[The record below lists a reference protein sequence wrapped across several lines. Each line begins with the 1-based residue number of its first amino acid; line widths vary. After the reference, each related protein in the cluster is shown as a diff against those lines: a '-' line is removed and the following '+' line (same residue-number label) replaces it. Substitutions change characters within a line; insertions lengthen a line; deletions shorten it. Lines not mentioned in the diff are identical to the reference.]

1 MCEVM
6 YKKDENALQTN
17 EVCPE
22 RNLLCPVHLT
32 QLCVQVMTG
41 RDAGADMFI
50 LCPNPLAA

>member
-32 QLCVQVMTG
+32 QLCMQVMTG
-41 RDAGADMFI
+41 KDAHVDIFI
-50 LCPNPLAA
+50 LRSNPLAA

>member
-41 RDAGADMFI
+41 RDAGVDMFI